1 MTLPPPEDRLA
12 LLRGLRFH
20 YREWPSPG
28 KPPLVLLH
36 GFTSHARS
44 WDTFARAVQPGFHV
58 YALDQRG
65 HGESD
70 WTDDYSADAMVE
82 DVRAFVRCLGLE
94 RFALL
99 GLSMG
104 GRNAY
109 LYAARYPE
117 GLERLVIVDI
127 GPEIHGAGA
136 TRIQAGVRAPDV
148 FATPEEAIERAL
160 RANPNA
166 DPAEARHRTLANL
179 LRLEDGTWT
188 FRYDRS
194 YRDGSR
200 TISRPDMEASW
211 RELERIQA
219 PTLLVRGERS
229 DVLSPEV
236 AARMVATI
244 PDCRLVTVPGAGHSI
259 PLERPLGFLAGVLPF
274 LAEGAGSGAG

>member
-1 MTLPPPEDRLA
+1 MTLPPPEDRYA
-12 LLRGLRFH
+12 LLRGLRFR
-20 YREWPSPG
+20 YREWPNPG

-65 HGESD
+65 HGETD
-70 WTDDYSADAMVE
+70 WADEFSAEAMVE
-82 DVRAFVRCLGLE
+82 DVRAFVGCLGLG

-109 LYAARYPE
+109 LYAARYRAE
-117 GLERLVIVDI
+117 VERLVVVDI

-136 TRIQAGVRAPDV
+136 ARIQAGVRAADV
-148 FATPEEAIERAL
+148 FATPEEAVERAL
-160 RANPNA
+160 QANPNA
-166 DPAEARHRTLANL
+166 DRAEARHRTLANL

-200 TISRPDMEASW
+200 TIVRPDVEASW
-211 RELERIQA
+211 RELARIQA

-229 DVLSPEV
+229 DVLAPEV

-244 PDCRLVTVPGAGHSI
+244 PNCRLVTVPEAGHSI
-259 PLERPLGFLAGVLPF
+259 PLERPFGFIAAVVPF
-274 LAEGAGSGAG
+274 LAEGFDSGAG

>member
-1 MTLPPPEDRLA
+1 MPLPPPIDQYA

-36 GFTSHARS
+36 GFTGHSRS
-44 WDTFARAVQPGFHV
+44 WDTFAAAMQPGWHV

-65 HGESD
+65 HGESA
-70 WTDDYSADAMVE
+70 WSDDASADAMVE

-109 LYAARYPE
+109 RYAARYPE

-127 GPEIHGAGA
+127 GPEVHGAGA
-136 TRIQAGVRAPDV
+136 ARIQAGVRAPDV
-148 FATPEEAIERAL
+148 FATPEEAVERAL
-160 RANPNA
+160 AANPNA
-166 DPAEARHRTLANL
+166 DPAEARHRTLHNL

-188 FRYDRS
+188 FRYDRA

-200 TISRPDMEASW
+200 PISRPDPEASW
-211 RELERIQA
+211 RELARIQA

-229 DVLSPEV
+229 DVLAPEV
-236 AARMVATI
+236 AERMAATI

-259 PLERPLGFLAGVLPF
+259 PLERPLGFIAAVAPF
-274 LAEGAGSGAG
+274 LAED